1 MNCLIVD
8 DELLAREIIELYV
21 NKVDFLTLAGSCNN
35 ALQAFATLNRQPVD
49 LMFLDI
55 KMPEMSGFDL
65 LKTLQ
70 NPPKVIVTTAF
81 HQYALEGFELDV
93 VDYLMKPISFERF
106 LKAVSKVVPS
116 SDPRQSPDSSSK
128 PAVPGDF
135 FVKTDR
141 KLVRVQPSDIIFI
154 EGLKNYL
161 CIHLTGQKL
170 VVHST
175 LGNIEAELKTYP
187 EICRVHKSFLVNK
200 NHISELNQHIIKMKD
215 GAEIP
220 LGNLYRDTFLNSMR
234 IV

>member
-8 DELLAREIIELYV
+8 DESLAREVIELYI
-21 NKVDFLTLAGSCNN
+21 NKVDFLNFAGSCGN
-35 ALQAFATLNRQPVD
+35 ALQAFAVLSKQSVD

-55 KMPEMSGFDL
+55 KMPEMSGFEL
-65 LKTLQ
+65 LRTLQ
-70 NPPKVIVTTAF
+70 NPPRVIVTTAF

-106 LKAVSKVVPS
+106 LKAVSKVAP
-116 SDPRQSPDSSSK
+116 
-128 PAVPGDF
+128 PAIAQAAGPHNRAAIATDL

-141 KLVRVQPSDIIFI
+141 KLVRLKPEEIIFI

-161 CIHLTGQKL
+161 CIHLAGQKL
-170 VVHST
+170 IVHST
-175 LGNIEAELKTYP
+175 MGNMEAELKSFP

-200 NHISELNQHIIKMKD
+200 NHITEISQSVLKMA
-215 GAEIP
+215 GGTEIP
-220 LGNLYRDTFLNSMR
+220 LGNLYRDSFLNSMR

>member
-8 DELLAREIIELYV
+8 DESLAREVIELYI
-21 NKVDFLTLAGSCNN
+21 NKVDFLNFSGSCGN
-35 ALQAFATLNRQPVD
+35 ALQAFAALSKHPID

-55 KMPEMSGFDL
+55 KMPEMSGFEL
-65 LKTLQ
+65 LRTLQ

-106 LKAVSKVVPS
+106 LKAVSKVAP
-116 SDPRQSPDSSSK
+116 
-128 PAVPGDF
+128 PATAQAAGSNKRAAIATDL

-141 KLVRVQPSDIIFI
+141 KLVRLKPEDIIFI

-161 CIHLTGQKL
+161 CIHLPGQKL
-170 VVHST
+170 IVHST
-175 LGNIEAELKTYP
+175 MGHMEEELKAFP

-200 NHISELNQHIIKMKD
+200 NHIAEISQSVLKMAG

-220 LGNLYRDTFLNSMR
+220 LGNLYRDHFLNSMR